1 MRNPLRT
8 EAEAFRF
15 LLVVLVGAAVI
26 VALAYAN
33 KWAGVAA
40 AVLVVGGIGWWL
52 LSAQPAAGST
62 EELEPEPLAP
72 ATPPAGRRV
81 LLVAPPGTT
90 SVQAPRAEEV
100 VVLVPAL
107 ASSLEAVTGAVDDRR
122 AEAEATATRLAGQ
135 LANARGIAGADD
147 PVLAV
152 EDALREFG
160 ADEVVV
166 VGDDGIVDAIRERV
180 ALPVSRA

>member
-1 MRNPLRT
+1 
-8 EAEAFRF
+8 
-15 LLVVLVGAAVI
+15 VLVGAAVI

-52 LSAQPAAGST
+52 QSSPAADPASETGP
-62 EELEPEPLAP
+62 EPEPLAP

-81 LLVAPPGTT
+81 LVVAPPGTT
-90 SVQAPRAEEV
+90 SVQAVGADEV
-100 VVLVPAL
+100 VVVVPAL
-107 ASSLEAVTGAVDDRR
+107 ASPVEAATGAVDDRR

-135 LANARGIAGADD
+135 LANARGVAGADD

-152 EDALREFG
+152 EDALRDFG